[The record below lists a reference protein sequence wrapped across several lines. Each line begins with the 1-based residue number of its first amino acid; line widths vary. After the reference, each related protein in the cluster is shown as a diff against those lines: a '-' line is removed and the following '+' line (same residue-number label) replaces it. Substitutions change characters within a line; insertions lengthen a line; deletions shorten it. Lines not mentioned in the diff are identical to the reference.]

1 MGTHSKSS
9 FTGQLQI
16 NLLHVFSTGAVFL
29 DGADIRSLDVRWL
42 RQQLGK
48 VDQEPALFA
57 LSIAD
62 NIRLGKPA
70 ASDTEVV
77 EAAKR

>member
-1 MGTHSKSS
+1 M
-9 FTGQLQI
+9 
-16 NLLHVFSTGAVFL
+16 
-29 DGADIRSLDVRWL
+29 

-70 ASDTEVV
+70 ASDAEVV